1 MESQQSLSNE
11 RMYGQNKLL
20 KGKLVQMAKL
30 VEAKLQSMRKE
41 SRGIKDYLQSR
52 EMILKNDEAVLMSTF
67 YKELLHCSIY
77 YQKEREAVVRKMRE
91 EMLGNCSN
99 DVKLVKGEF
108 EDRIR
113 QMNDRNQYEKNA
125 LKLQI
130 KDRDDK
136 IQEYS
141 RQLKRSQ
148 IEVKKEK
155 QECKNMEK

>member
-1 MESQQSLSNE
+1 
-11 RMYGQNKLL
+11 
-20 KGKLVQMAKL
+20 
-30 VEAKLQSMRKE
+30 
-41 SRGIKDYLQSR
+41 
-52 EMILKNDEAVLMSTF
+52 
-67 YKELLHCSIY
+67 
-77 YQKEREAVVRKMRE
+77 
-91 EMLGNCSN
+91 MLGNCSN

-148 IEVKKEK
+148 IEAKKEK